1 MISQADIESLQ
12 SSFYALYQKLNDAY
26 WAASTI
32 EAKDQIHG
40 AMDAVNE
47 VLDILD
53 RADLESDNAAVQS
66 LTASLETSTND
77 LEDLQKQLDQ
87 IVHKVSLVNDVL
99 GRIDTAL
106 KVAGKVASVL

>member
-1 MISQADIESLQ
+1 MISKADVESLQ
-12 SSFYALYQKLNDAY
+12 SAFYALYQKLNDAY

-53 RADLESDNAAVQS
+53 QADLESDNAAVQS
-66 LTASLETSTND
+66 LSESLKASTKD
-77 LEDLQKQLDQ
+77 LEDLQEQLDQ
-87 IVHKVSLVNDVL
+87 IVHKVSLVSDVL
-99 GRIDTAL
+99 GGIDKAL
-106 KVAGKVASVL
+106 TVAGKVASVL